1 MNSQHV
7 QSFQFLRKYVPVSA
21 GLFALLTGGLVLV
34 GWAFDLHTLKT
45 ILPGANSMKPNTA
58 VALVIAGLSLLLLSD
73 GSAIESASQKQTR
86 KRIGQLCALFIALLA
101 LLTLGEYIFGWD
113 FNIDQL
119 LFRDDSPRTAVF
131 SPGRMAPPTALNF
144 VLLATS
150 LLLLSTRL
158 RQGQQVGASLTLI
171 AAFISLLAILG
182 YAYNV
187 PSFQRIASFSS
198 IALHTAVA
206 LFVLCVGIVIALENR
221 SPGVGI
227 LRDTTGGKLARRLLP
242 AALIVPFVVG
252 WLRLQGE
259 RAGYYSTEFGLAL
272 FATTNI
278 VILMSLIWLTAR
290 SIDRTD
296 AKRKQAENTLRE
308 SEARLRRLFEQAS
321 DGIFI
326 ISPDNRYLAANTR
339 GLEML
344 GYTEQE
350 LMQMGVAEVLVADE
364 RERLDI
370 EPVLMMAGEPHLA
383 EWEHLRKDGTTFVG
397 EVSARK
403 LNDES
408 YLAIVRDLTDRRRVE
423 AALRESEARLNEA
436 QRNALIGSWRYLPDG
451 TLIWSDQM
459 YELFKLPR
467 DVPPTHEAV
476 MAVVHPEDQTVNFD
490 LPFQHALKSAALNF
504 KSEYRVIWPDGQV
517 RTFYSHGKIHR
528 QVPGQLIEAVGTVQD
543 VTERKRAEDELG
555 KNQQLLQAIV
565 DNSPAH
571 IYVKD
576 LEGRFLLVNRGLA
589 ELFNRSKEEISAK
602 NTHDLVAK
610 EDADLHRA
618 NDLEVLRSGK
628 PVVREESNQESDG
641 VHTYYSVKFPLIGED
656 LKPYALGGIS
666 TDITEKKR
674 AEEAVLRE
682 KHFSDTAIDA
692 LPGIFYL
699 YDEKGHFLRWN
710 KNFEQVSG
718 YSAAEIALM
727 HPLDFFAGEEK
738 ELLQRRIGEVF
749 FEGESSVEA
758 SFVGKD
764 GTATPFFFTGKRIV
778 LDQRPCL
785 IGVGI
790 DITERKQADQ
800 QILQSREQ
808 LRALTAH
815 LQDIREEERT
825 RIAREVHDVLGQ
837 LLTALKID
845 IRMFAKKLSDYE
857 TAEGR
862 LNLTKRIN
870 TMQEL
875 TDEVIKTVQQI
886 SSELR
891 PGVLDSLGL
900 VAAVEWQARDF
911 EKRTDIACLCDLPA
925 SAIEISPEQA
935 TALFRI
941 FQEILTNVARHAAA
955 TQVNIKLCC
964 NNDEV
969 VLLVSD
975 NGRGITQEQLTDAAS
990 LGLLGMQER
999 ARLLGGALSVTAEPG
1014 VGTEVEARLP
1024 IEAKNTD

>member
-1 MNSQHV
+1 MNSQDV
-7 QSFQFLRKYVPVSA
+7 QSFPILRKFVPLGA
-21 GLFALLTGGLVLV
+21 GLFALLTGCLVLV
-34 GWAFDLHTLKT
+34 GWAFDLNTLKT

-58 VALVIAGLSLLLLSD
+58 VALVLAGLSLSLLSD
-73 GSAIESASQKQTR
+73 QAATEAPTQKKNR
-86 KRIGQLCALFIALLA
+86 KRIGQVCALFIALLG
-101 LLTLGEYIFGWD
+101 LLTLGEYISGWD
-113 FNIDQL
+113 FHIDEL
-119 LFRDDSPRTAVF
+119 LFRDDSPATAVF
-131 SPGRMAPPTALNF
+131 SPGRMAQPTALNF
-144 VLLATS
+144 VLLACS
-150 LLLLSTRL
+150 LLLLSTNLKQAER
-158 RQGQQVGASLTLI
+158 VGSPLALV

-187 PSFQRIASFSS
+187 PSFYRITSFSS
-198 IALHTAVA
+198 IALHTAIA
-206 LFVLCVGIVIALENR
+206 LFVLCVGILVALESR
-221 SPGVGI
+221 RAGIGI
-227 LRDTTGGKLARRLLP
+227 LRNTIGGKLARRLLP
-242 AALIVPFVVG
+242 AALLVPFVAG
-252 WLRLQGE
+252 WFRLQGE
-259 RAGYYSTEFGLAL
+259 RAGYYSTEFGLSL

-278 VILMSLIWLTAR
+278 VILMFLIWLTAR

-296 AKRKQAENTLRE
+296 AERKQAENTLRE

-326 ISPDNRYLAANTR
+326 ISPDNQYLAANAR

-350 LMQMGVAEVLVADE
+350 LMQMHVADVLVAGE
-364 RERLDI
+364 RKRLET
-370 EPVLMMAGEPHLA
+370 EPVLMMAGQPHLA

-397 EVSARK
+397 EVSARR
-403 LNDES
+403 LNDDS
-408 YLAIVRDLTDRRRVE
+408 YLAIVRDLTERRQVE

-436 QRNALIGSWRYLPDG
+436 QRNALIGSWRYLADG

-459 YELFKLPR
+459 YELFKLSR

-476 MAVVHPEDQTVNFD
+476 MTVIHPEDRTVSFD
-490 LPFQHALKSAALNF
+490 LPFQRALESGAADF
-504 KSEYRVIWPDGQV
+504 KSEYRVIWPDDQV
-517 RTFYSHGKIHR
+517 RTFYSHGKVRR
-528 QVPGQLIEAVGTVQD
+528 QETGELIEAVGTVQD
-543 VTERKRAEDELG
+543 VTERKRAENELV

-571 IYVKD
+571 VYVKD

-589 ELFNRSKEEISAK
+589 ELFNRSKEEISGK
-602 NTHDLVAK
+602 TTHDLVAK
-610 EDADLHRA
+610 EDADRHRA

-674 AEEAVLRE
+674 AEEAALSE
-682 KHFSDTAIDA
+682 KLFSDTAIDV
-692 LPGIFYL
+692 LPGIVCL
-699 YDEKGHFLRWN
+699 YDERGHFLRWN
-710 KNFEQVSG
+710 KNFEKVSG

-727 HPLDFFAGEEK
+727 HPLDFFAGEDK

-749 FEGESSVEA
+749 VEGESSVEA
-758 SFVGKD
+758 SFVARD
-764 GTATPFFFTGKRIV
+764 GTATPFFLMGKRIV
-778 LDQRPCL
+778 LDQGPCF

-790 DITERKQADQ
+790 DITERKRADE

-862 LNLTKRIN
+862 INLTKRIN

-900 VAAVEWQARDF
+900 VAAVEWQAREF
-911 EKRTDIACLCDLPA
+911 ERRTDIACLCDLPA
-925 SAIEISPEQA
+925 SAIEISPARA

-955 TQVNIKLCC
+955 TLVIIKLYLE
-964 NNDEV
+964 NGEA
-969 VLLVSD
+969 VLKVSD
-975 NGRGITQEQLTDAAS
+975 NGRGITPEQLRAASS

-999 ARLLGGALSVTAEPG
+999 TRLLGGAVSVTGELG

-1024 IEAKNTD
+1024 IEPE